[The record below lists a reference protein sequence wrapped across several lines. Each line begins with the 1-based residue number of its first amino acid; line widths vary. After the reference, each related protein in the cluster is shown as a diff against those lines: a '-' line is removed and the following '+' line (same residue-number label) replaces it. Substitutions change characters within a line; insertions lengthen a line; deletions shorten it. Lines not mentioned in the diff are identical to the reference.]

1 VNIHR
6 RTLYRLLKKH
16 HITNWIAKKR
26 PKLTPAHAQA
36 RLQWARRMRNFNFRQ
51 VTFSDE
57 VSAERGKGKKR
68 IWVFRT
74 PLQKW
79 DHDKIEEA
87 GIHKS
92 MVQMFWA
99 CFWYDGR
106 SELIAME
113 RDPRAPRN
121 GYSARSY
128 IWALEEGLLPVL
140 DEDTIYQIDNALIHT
155 SHETTE
161 WLEIMEIGVIDWPP
175 YSPDLNPIEH
185 LWWALK

>member
-1 VNIHR
+1 
-6 RTLYRLLKKH
+6 
-16 HITNWIAKKR
+16 
-26 PKLTPAHAQA
+26 
-36 RLQWARRMRNFNFRQ
+36 MRNFNFRQ

-74 PLQKW
+74 LLQKW

-113 RDPRAPRN
+113 RDPQAPRN

-140 DEDTIYQIDNALIHT
+140 DEDTIYQMDNAPIHT

-161 WLEIMEIGVIDWPP
+161 WLEIMGIEVIDWPP

>member
-1 VNIHR
+1 
-6 RTLYRLLKKH
+6 
-16 HITNWIAKKR
+16 
-26 PKLTPAHAQA
+26 
-36 RLQWARRMRNFNFRQ
+36 
-51 VTFSDE
+51 
-57 VSAERGKGKKR
+57 
-68 IWVFRT
+68 
-74 PLQKW
+74 
-79 DHDKIEEA
+79 
-87 GIHKS
+87 

-140 DEDTIYQIDNALIHT
+140 DEDTIYQMDNAPIHT

-161 WLEIMEIGVIDWPP
+161 WLEIMGIEVIDWPP

-185 LWWALK
+185 LWWALKQKICELHPELEGQGGGQVDRDLFIKAAQEAWQALP